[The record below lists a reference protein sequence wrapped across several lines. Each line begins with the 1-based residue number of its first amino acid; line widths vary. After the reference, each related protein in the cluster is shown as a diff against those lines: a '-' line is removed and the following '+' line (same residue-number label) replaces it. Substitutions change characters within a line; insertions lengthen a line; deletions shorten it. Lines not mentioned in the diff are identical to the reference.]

1 MQKNVLEW
9 LEKTA
14 EIYPDKIAF
23 EDTEKSVTFSEV
35 LAAARSTGTALSAYT
50 SPCRPVAVL
59 SGRHVHTP
67 EVFLGVVYAGCFYA
81 PLDGGM
87 PDYRLNQI
95 IGILKPEIIVADRDN
110 YERAKSIAPECR
122 IFVSEEIA
130 QTEADDKKLAQIRRS
145 AKITDPLYVIF
156 TSGSSGIPK
165 GVITSQQSLMCYI
178 EAYDK
183 VMNITADDVLG
194 NQSPLDYIAAIRDIY
209 LPLKNGAS
217 MFIIPKQCFAIPT
230 KLFDILNDK
239 KITAIGWSVSAL
251 TVPTAMGVFKYS
263 SPQYL
268 KKVCF
273 SGSVMPCKYLKVWQ
287 ENLPD
292 ALFVNQYGPTE
303 ATASCTYYVIENKVE
318 DDDTLPIGIPYENYT
333 VFLLNED
340 DTATPQGSLGEI
352 CVSGPILALG
362 YYNDPVRTAASFI
375 QNPLNSCYGEL
386 IYKTGDLGL
395 MREDGILEFHG
406 RKDRQIK
413 HLGHRVEL
421 DEIEEAV
428 KTVENVSECLAV
440 YNQQKEQIMLLYTGE
455 ATAKEIAL
463 EIRKKLPEFMLPRK
477 TLKLEEMP
485 RLPNGKIDMQT
496 IKENYINK

>member
-1 MQKNVLEW
+1 MQKSVLEW
-9 LEKTA
+9 LEKSA
-14 EIYPDKIAF
+14 QQYNNKIAF
-23 EDTEKSVTFSEV
+23 EDTEHKLTFAEVMSGAKSV
-35 LAAARSTGTALSAYT
+35 GTALSGLT
-50 SPCRPVAVL
+50 EPHKPVAVL
-59 SGRHVHTP
+59 SGRHVYTP
-67 EVFLGVVYAGCFYA
+67 VLFLGVVYAGCFYA

-87 PDYRLNQI
+87 PDFRLNKILETLEPELI
-95 IGILKPEIIVADRDN
+95 IADKEN
-110 YERAKSIAPECR
+110 YERASALAPDCKILIA
-122 IFVSEEIA
+122 EEILNTPA
-130 QTEADDKKLAQIRRS
+130 NEEKLSKIRRF
-145 AKITDPLYVIF
+145 AQITDPLYVIF

-165 GVITSQQSLMCYI
+165 GVITSQQSLICYI
-178 EAYDK
+178 DAYDK
-183 VMNITADDVLG
+183 VMNITDEDVLG

-209 LPLKNGAS
+209 LPLKCGAS

-230 KLFDILNDK
+230 KLFDILNEK

-268 KKVCF
+268 KKICF
-273 SGSVMPCKYLKVWQ
+273 SGSVMPCKYLKIWQ
-287 ENLPD
+287 EHLPD

-318 DDDTLPIGIPYENYT
+318 DNDTLPIGLPYENYS
-333 VFLLNED
+333 VFLLKED
-340 DTATPQGSLGEI
+340 DTPAENGELGEI

-362 YYNDPVRTAASFI
+362 YYNDPKRTADSFI
-375 QNPLNSCYGEL
+375 QNPLNKKYREL
-386 IYKTGDLGL
+386 IYKTGDLGCF
-395 MREDGILEFHG
+395 REDGILEFHG

-440 YNQQKEQIMLLYTGE
+440 YNQQKEQIMLIYTGE
-455 ATAKEIAL
+455 ATSKEIAL
-463 EIRKKLPEFMLPRK
+463 EIRSKLPEFMLPRK
-477 TLKLEEMP
+477 TVKLDEMP

-496 IKENYINK
+496 IKENYIM

>member
-14 EIYPDKIAF
+14 EKYGDKTAF
-23 EDTEKSVTFSEV
+23 EDTENSVTFSEI
-35 LAAARSTGTALSAYT
+35 LSGAMSIGTALSELT
-50 SPCRPVAVL
+50 DTCKPVAVL
-59 SGRHVHTP
+59 SGRHVYTP
-67 EVFLGVVYAGCFYA
+67 ITFLGVVYAGCFYA

-95 IGILKPEIIVADRDN
+95 LNTLKPEIIVADREN
-110 YERAKSIAPECR
+110 CERAETLAPDCK
-122 IFVSEEIA
+122 ILVSEDIINTPVNME
-130 QTEADDKKLAQIRRS
+130 KLDVIRRF

-156 TSGSSGIPK
+156 TSGSSGVPK

-183 VMNITADDVLG
+183 VMNITEEDVLG

-209 LPLKNGAS
+209 LPIKNGAS
-217 MFIIPKQCFAIPT
+217 MFIIPKQCFSIPT
-230 KLFDILNDK
+230 KLFDIMNEK

-263 SPQYL
+263 KPEYL
-268 KKVCF
+268 KKICF
-273 SGSVMPCKYLKVWQ
+273 SGSVMPCRYLKIWQ

-303 ATASCTYYVIENKVE
+303 ATASCTYYVIENQVE
-318 DDDTLPIGIPYENYT
+318 ETDTLPIGLPYENYT

-340 DTATPQGSLGEI
+340 NTAVKDGELGEI

-362 YYNDPVRTAASFI
+362 YYNDPVRTAQSFI
-375 QNPLNSCYGEL
+375 QNPLNTCYGEL
-386 IYKTGDLGL
+386 IYKTGDLGRF
-395 MREDGILEFHG
+395 REDGILEFHG

-413 HLGHRVEL
+413 HMGHRVEL
-421 DEIEEAV
+421 DEIEETV
-428 KTVENVSECLAV
+428 KNVAGVDECLAV
-440 YNQQKEQIMLLYTGE
+440 YNQAKEQIMLLYTGE
-455 ATAKEIAL
+455 ATAKEIAI
-463 EIRKKLPEFMLPRK
+463 EIRQKLPEFMIPRK

-496 IKENYINK
+496 VKENYIK

>member
-14 EIYPDKIAF
+14 KDFPEKVAF
-23 EDTEKSVTFSEV
+23 EDTENTITFSTIVSAAKSV
-35 LAAARSTGTALSAYT
+35 GTALSEHT
-50 SPCRPVAVL
+50 VPRKPVAVL
-59 SGRHVHTP
+59 SGRHIYTP
-67 EVFLGVVYAGCFYA
+67 ATFLGVVYAGCFYA

-95 IGILKPEIIVADRDN
+95 IGILKPEIIISDRDN
-110 YERAKSIAPECR
+110 YERARAIAPDCK
-122 IFVSEEIA
+122 ILVSDEIISS
-130 QTEADDKKLAQIRRS
+130 EIDEDRLSEIRNS
-145 AKITDPLYVIF
+145 SKMTDPLYVIF

-165 GVITSQQSLMCYI
+165 GVITSHQSLMCYI
-178 EAYDK
+178 DAYDK
-183 VMNITADDVLG
+183 VMNITSEDVIG

-209 LPLKNGAS
+209 LPVKKGAS
-217 MFIIPKQCFAIPT
+217 TFIIPKQCFAIPT
-230 KLFDILNDK
+230 KLFDILNEK
-239 KITAIGWSVSAL
+239 KITSIGWSVSAL
-251 TVPTAMGVFKYS
+251 TVPTAMGVFNYS
-263 SPQYL
+263 SPKYL
-268 KKVCF
+268 KKICF

-303 ATASCTYYVIENKVE
+303 ATASCTYYVIENKVN
-318 DDDTLPIGIPYENYT
+318 DDDILPIGIPYDNYS

-340 DTATPQGSLGEI
+340 DTGTVQGNIGEI

-375 QNPLNSCYGEL
+375 QNPLNKCYGEL
-386 IYKTGDLGL
+386 IYKTGDLGV
-395 MREDGILEFHG
+395 MRDDGILEFHG

-428 KTVENVSECLAV
+428 KSIRTVSECLVV
-440 YNQQKEQIMLLYTGE
+440 YNQKKEQIMLFYTGE

-477 TLKLEEMP
+477 TVKLEEMP
-485 RLPNGKIDMQT
+485 RLPNGKTDMQT
-496 IKENYINK
+496 IKETYIN

>member
-1 MQKNVLEW
+1 MESNVLEW

-14 EIYPDKIAF
+14 NRLPQKTAF
-23 EDTEKSVTFSEV
+23 EDTQNAVTFSEV
-35 LAAARSTGTALSAYT
+35 LLTAKAIGSALAEYT
-50 SPCRPVAVL
+50 PPCRPVAVL
-59 SGRHVHTP
+59 SGRHAFTP
-67 EVFLGVVYAGCFYA
+67 SVFLGVVYAGCFYA

-95 IGILKPEIIVADRDN
+95 IGILKPEIIIADKDN
-110 YERAKSIAPECR
+110 AERAKALAPNCR
-122 IFVSEEIA
+122 VLISEEIA
-130 QTEADDKKLAQIRRS
+130 EKEIDENKLSKIRRFS
-145 AKITDPLYVIF
+145 KITDPLYVIF

-165 GVITSQQSLMCYI
+165 GVITSHQSLMCYI
-178 EAYDK
+178 EAYDE
-183 VMNITADDVLG
+183 VMNITEDDVLG

-217 MFIIPKQCFAIPT
+217 MFIISKQCFAIPT
-230 KLFDILNDK
+230 KLFDILNEK

-268 KKVCF
+268 KKICF
-273 SGSVMPCKYLKVWQ
+273 SGSVMPCKYLKIWQ
-287 ENLPD
+287 EHLPD
-292 ALFVNQYGPTE
+292 ARFVNQYGPTE
-303 ATASCTYYVIENKVE
+303 ATASCTYYVIEKKVE
-318 DDDTLPIGIPYENYT
+318 DEDILPIGIPYKNYS

-340 DTATPQGSLGEI
+340 NTATPQGELGEI
-352 CVSGPILALG
+352 CVSGPIALG

-375 QNPLNSCYGEL
+375 QNPLNNCYGEL

-428 KTVENVSECLAV
+428 KTVENVSECLAL
-440 YNQQKEQIMLLYTGE
+440 YNHKKEQIMLLYTGE
-455 ATAKEIAL
+455 ATPKEIAL

-477 TLKLEEMP
+477 TLKLTEMP
-485 RLPNGKIDMQT
+485 KLPNGKIDMQT
-496 IKENYINK
+496 IKEIYIK